1 VAQETAFK
9 NMVVSDPHMAGV
21 GNMDSYLY
29 QMEQQ
34 RSMIDGLQYRVQHGG
49 QYGYHYNPYYSNAY
63 GYGDA
68 YGAYGAYGAHGAHG
82 AHGAYP
88 GSVLSSTHVAYS
100 DPNATPESVEGVDAA
115 EELSAG
121 EIAGI
126 VIGSVVGL
134 ALLIAL
140 LYLCLNS
147 GGRSRR
153 MPPQQQMPQ
162 M

>member
-1 VAQETAFK
+1 
-9 NMVVSDPHMAGV
+9 MVVTDPALGGI

-49 QYGYHYNPYYSNAY
+49 QYGYHYNPYCGN
-63 GYGDA
+63 GYGCGDI
-68 YGAYGAYGAHGAHG
+68 YGT
-82 AHGAYP
+82 YP
-88 GSVLSSTHVAYS
+88 GAVVSYS
-100 DPNATPESVEGVDAA
+100 DPSATPESTDDEEDAA
-115 EELSAG
+115 DELSAG

-140 LYLCLNS
+140 LYLCMNS

-153 MPPQQQMPQ
+153 MPPQQPMPQ

>member
-1 VAQETAFK
+1 
-9 NMVVSDPHMAGV
+9 MVVTDPAMAGV
-21 GNMDSYLY
+21 GNVDSYLY

-34 RSMIDGLQYRVQHGG
+34 RGIIDGLQYRVQHGG
-49 QYGYHYNPYYSNAY
+49 QYGYHYNPYYANAY
-63 GYGDA
+63 GFGDVYG
-68 YGAYGAYGAHGAHG
+68 YGGY
-82 AHGAYP
+82 GAYP
-88 GSVLSSTHVAYS
+88 GAVLSSTHVAVS
-100 DPNATPESVEGVDAA
+100 DPTATPVSDDAEDTA
-115 EELSAG
+115 DELSAG

-134 ALLIAL
+134 VLLIAL